1 MPDTKTHGD
10 YYKDK
15 DKFQAPRS
23 YIRYKKL
30 TKEEETDFVYYDADE
45 MDEAFVKAHTN
56 VNDAKR
62 HQLNVERF
70 EMLINAIEN
79 FEAMR
84 QDKGL
89 KMTSPKDAE
98 KLFREKFKFMSGPN
112 ASKLTQDIVQY
123 VIVYRRTFSVL
134 MTRHCERREN
144 LTPPLQTPPLSKRAD
159 TGFRNVIVSRN
170 RFSESIG
177 L

>member
-1 MPDTKTHGD
+1 MPDTETHED

-15 DKFQAPRS
+15 PKFEAPRS

-30 TKEEETDFVYYDADE
+30 TQEEEEEFVYYDADE
-45 MDEAFVKAHTN
+45 MDEAFVKAHIN

-62 HQLNVERF
+62 HQLNIERF

-84 QDKGL
+84 QDRGL
-89 KMTSPKDAE
+89 KMTSAKDAE

-112 ASKLTQDIVQY
+112 ASKLSQDLVQY
-123 VIVYRRTFSVL
+123 VSPHRLHFPKK
-134 MTRHCERREN
+134 
-144 LTPPLQTPPLSKRAD
+144 TPTLFNNTD
-159 TGFRNVIVSRN
+159 TGFKNVIVSKN
-170 RFSESIG
+170 HFFESTG
-177 L
+177 P

>member
-1 MPDTKTHGD
+1 MPDTETHED

-15 DKFQAPRS
+15 PKFEAPRS

-30 TKEEETDFVYYDADE
+30 TQEEEEEFVYYDADE
-45 MDEAFVKAHTN
+45 MDEAFVKAHIN

-62 HQLNVERF
+62 HQLNIERF

-84 QDKGL
+84 QDRGL
-89 KMTSPKDAE
+89 KMTSAKDAE

-112 ASKLTQDIVQY
+112 ASKLSQDIVQY
-123 VIVYRRTFSVL
+123 VHPLFII
-134 MTRHCERREN
+134 
-144 LTPPLQTPPLSKRAD
+144 LTSSSTPTPKLQHEHQHTD
-159 TGFRNVIVSRN
+159 TGFKNVIVSRN
-170 RFSESIG
+170 HFFESTG
-177 L
+177 P